1 MASVKESQKILKAL
15 GMPPPQ
21 CNSMSGMTL
30 LALCGLAKN
39 STWSEAVRRPCTITK
54 GIMYYIREHFGID
67 YAANTRETFRR
78 QVLHQFIQGRIAD
91 YNPFNPDLPTNSP
104 NTHYA
109 ITKAAL
115 AVVQLH
121 GTSRWKA
128 SVAKFRQEHGVLTEL
143 YGLDRDIVKVPIRIS
158 DGTEYRLSPGKHN
171 EVQKSIIEEFAPR
184 FAPDACLLYLGDTAK
199 KDLFID
205 ENGLAR
211 SRISITDHGK
221 LPDVVL
227 YDEERNW
234 LFLVEA
240 VTSHGPMTPK
250 RIVELEKML
259 VASTSSPIY
268 VSVFPDFTEFR
279 QHMREIAWETEV
291 WIASAPDH
299 MIHYDGDR
307 FLGPRK
313 KR

>member
-1 MASVKESQKILKAL
+1 MASVKEAQEILKAL

-30 LALCGLAKN
+30 LALCGLTED
-39 STWSEAVRRPCTITK
+39 SIWSEAIRSPCTITK
-54 GIMYYIREHFGID
+54 GIMDYIRENFGID

-121 GTSRWKA
+121 GTKRWKTA
-128 SVAKFRQEHGVLTEL
+128 VAKFRQKHGVLTEI
-143 YGLDRDIVKVPIRIS
+143 YGRDRDIVKVPIRIS

-184 FAPDACLLYLGDTAK
+184 FAPSARLLYLGDTAK

-205 ENGLAR
+205 EDGLTH
-211 SRISITDHGK
+211 SRISITDRGK
-221 LPDVVL
+221 LPDVIL
-227 YDEERNW
+227 YDDDRDW
-234 LFLVEA
+234 LFLIEA

-250 RIVELEKML
+250 RIVELEKI
-259 VASTSSPIY
+259 VVGSASSPIY
-268 VSVFPDFTEFR
+268 VSAFPDFTEFR
-279 QHMREIAWETEV
+279 QHMKEIAWETEV
-291 WIASAPDH
+291 WIASSPDH

-307 FLGPRK
+307 FLGPK
-313 KR
+313 K

>member
-1 MASVKESQKILKAL
+1 MASVKEAQEILKAL

-30 LALCGLAKN
+30 LALCGLTED
-39 STWSEAVRRPCTITK
+39 SIWSEAIRSPCTITK
-54 GIMYYIREHFGID
+54 GIMDYIREHFRID

-109 ITKAAL
+109 ITEAAL

-121 GTSRWKA
+121 GTKKWKTA
-128 SVAKFRQEHGVLTEL
+128 VTKFRQEYGVLTEL
-143 YGLDRDIVKVPIRIS
+143 YGRDRDIVKVPIRIS

-184 FAPDACLLYLGDTAK
+184 FAPGARLLYLGDTAK
-199 KDLFID
+199 KNLFID
-205 ENGLAR
+205 EEGISH

-227 YDEERNW
+227 YDEKRNW
-234 LFLVEA
+234 LFLIEA

-250 RIVELEKML
+250 RIVELERTL
-259 VASTSSPIY
+259 VAPTNSPVY
-268 VSVFPDFTEFR
+268 VSAFPDFTEFR

-291 WIASAPDH
+291 WIASSPDH

-313 KR
+313 HP

>member
-1 MASVKESQKILKAL
+1 MASVKEAQEILEAL

-30 LALCGLAKN
+30 LALCGLATD
-39 STWSEAVRRPCTITK
+39 STWSKAIRRPCTITK
-54 GIMYYIREHFGID
+54 GIMDYIQEHFGIN

-91 YNPFNPDLPTNSP
+91 YNPFNPELPTNSP

-121 GTSRWKA
+121 GTKRWKTA
-128 SVAKFRQEHGVLTEL
+128 VAKFRQKHGVLTEL
-143 YGLDRDIVKVPIRIS
+143 YGRDRDIVKVPIRIS

-184 FAPDACLLYLGDTAK
+184 FAPGARLLYLGDTAK

-205 ENGLAR
+205 EDGLTH
-211 SRISITDHGK
+211 SRISITDRGK
-221 LPDVVL
+221 LPDVIL
-227 YDEERNW
+227 YDDNRDW
-234 LFLVEA
+234 LFLIEA

-250 RIVELEKML
+250 RIVELEKIL
-259 VASTSSPIY
+259 VGSASSPIY
-268 VSVFPDFTEFR
+268 LSAFPDFTEFR

-291 WIASAPDH
+291 WIASSPDH
-299 MIHYDGDR
+299 MIHYDGNR
-307 FLGPRK
+307 FLGPK
-313 KR
+313 K

>member
-1 MASVKESQKILKAL
+1 MASVKEAQEILKAL

-21 CNSMSGMTL
+21 CNNMSGMTL
-30 LALCGLAKN
+30 LALCGLTED
-39 STWSEAVRRPCTITK
+39 STWSEAIRRPCTITK
-54 GIMYYIREHFGID
+54 GIMDYIREHFRID

-91 YNPFNPDLPTNSP
+91 YNPFNPNLPTNSP

-121 GTSRWKA
+121 GTKRWKTA
-128 SVAKFRQEHGVLTEL
+128 VAKFRQKHGVLTER
-143 YGLDRDIVKVPIRIS
+143 YGRDRDIVKVPIRIS

-184 FAPDACLLYLGDTAK
+184 FAPGARLLYLGDTAK

-205 ENGLAR
+205 EDGLTR
-211 SRISITDHGK
+211 SRIPITDRGK
-221 LPDVVL
+221 LPDVIL
-227 YDEERNW
+227 YDDSRDW
-234 LFLVEA
+234 LFLIEA

-250 RIVELEKML
+250 RIVELEKIL
-259 VASTSSPIY
+259 VESASSPIY
-268 VSVFPDFTEFR
+268 VSAFPDFTEFR

-291 WIASAPDH
+291 WIASSPDH

-307 FLGPRK
+307 FLGPK
-313 KR
+313 K